1 MSSNKTATLTLRIEP
16 RLKES
21 LRAAAEREHR
31 SIANMIEMLIRDYCV
46 QNDISVTELDDRLA
60 IKETDKVK

>member
-16 RLKES
+16 KLKES

-31 SIANMIEMLIRDYCV
+31 SIANMVELLIREYCDRH
-46 QNDISVTELDDRLA
+46 DISVTEMKDMLA
-60 IKETDKVK
+60 EK